1 MNKAQTPVRTAKTIN
16 KYPYPQNFLC
26 YFWQIA
32 TIIIHQTNPTIGSL
46 LCQTILAAKMDN
58 NITTAAAAQK
68 VWWWWKC
75 LQVPKSNQNIP

>member
-1 MNKAQTPVRTAKTIN
+1 V
-16 KYPYPQNFLC
+16 
-26 YFWQIA
+26 
-32 TIIIHQTNPTIGSL
+32 
-46 LCQTILAAKMDN
+46 AAKMDN